1 MTRDRF
7 TFQINLTNVGAIV
20 QPWVGKRWG
29 KSQLRVWAVSM
40 TGCFKCPETLVKV
53 NKKVYNLVKDSRNN
67 KKGDTNEND

>member
-1 MTRDRF
+1 M
-7 TFQINLTNVGAIV
+7 GGIV

-29 KSQLRVWAVSM
+29 KSQLCVWAVSM
-40 TGCFKCPETLVKV
+40 TGCLIRPETLVKV